1 MKFNNG
7 SEMYDYIEKNK
18 LGKEFPKGPAI
29 KHCDLLL
36 SKLQPDEEVL
46 VPFLGIH
53 NYLGPTNHEF
63 NFAFALTNKRFVLA
77 QKKIIGE
84 KFKSILL
91 DNLNDIVYN
100 KGLFT
105 GVLTVDTIKEKFNI
119 WTGNKEFIGN
129 IYDLLH
135 TNLEKLKSNKN
146 VSTSS
151 NLDEILK
158 LKQLLDVGAIT
169 QEEFE
174 NKKAQLL

>member
-7 SEMYDYIEKNK
+7 SEMYEYIENNK
-18 LGKEFPKGPAI
+18 LGYELTKGFAI

-36 SKLQPDEEVL
+36 SKLQPDEEIL
-46 VPFLGIH
+46 VPFLGLH
-53 NYLGPTNHEF
+53 NYQNPTKHDKT
-63 NFAFALTNKRFVLA
+63 FAFALTNKRFVLA
-77 QKKIIGE
+77 QKRLIGE
-84 KFKSILL
+84 AYQSILL
-91 DNLNDIVYN
+91 DNLNDITYN
-100 KGLFT
+100 KGLLG
-105 GVLTVDTIKEKFNI
+105 GVLEVDTIKERFNVYAQ
-119 WTGNKEFIGN
+119 KQFIGN

-135 TNLEKLKSNKN
+135 TNLEKLKSTTN
-146 VSTSS
+146 TSS